1 MDSESKRLTKTRA
14 ATLIG
19 IALVHGLIIIW
30 VLSIK
35 ASTSAISTQAIQ
47 VLIVDKPP
55 RLRAEEKLSA
65 LQMNELKPVLAPMAI
80 PHVDIPAEPP
90 PPQALA
96 SEETSES
103 NVSMVASNGAP
114 SISSDGSGTA
124 SNGEGDEITV
134 AHRVQPL
141 YSDAS
146 VRAGEQGYV
155 VAGLLIDKHG
165 RVRKVQLV
173 QSSGF
178 SRLDHSVM
186 DALRQWTFTRKDG
199 APTSPAWTTFTYSFH
214 LARSLAPDLSSVN
227 LALLPYDPAFAEQ
240 IRAAAVP
247 PGAQTRKPY
256 GAAALRRLIAA
267 IRTFESTDGRDIQ
280 IQLVTKFGA
289 VRSIEFICMENQGL
303 DVNAVNQIS
312 PTNSQQSDESQW
324 ELYRVTQKGGTSEWL
339 IDVTRSGIIRTAQAL
354 ICAPEQTCD
363 WLPSTL
369 NTEVRKATKLP

>member
-1 MDSESKRLTKTRA
+1 MDRESKRLTKTRA
-14 ATLIG
+14 ATLLG
-19 IALVHGLIIIW
+19 IVVVHSLVVLW
-30 VLSIK
+30 ALSIK
-35 ASTSAISTQAIQ
+35 ASMSAISTPAIQ

-55 RLRAEEKLSA
+55 KSGADEKLSA
-65 LQMNELKPVLAPMAI
+65 LQMHQLKPILAPMAVPHLNI
-80 PHVDIPAEPP
+80 PSQPP
-90 PPQALA
+90 PPQAVA

-103 NVSMVASNGAP
+103 NVSVVASNGAP
-114 SISSDGSGTA
+114 SISSNGSGPA
-124 SNGEGDEITV
+124 NGEGDDIMV

-155 VAGLLIDKHG
+155 VAGLLIDEHG

-178 SRLDHSVM
+178 SRLDDSVM

-214 LARSLAPDLSSVN
+214 LARSLALDLSSVN
-227 LALLPYDPAFAEQ
+227 LALLPYEPTFAEQ

-247 PGAQTRKPY
+247 PDAQTRKPY

-267 IRTFESTDGRDIQ
+267 IRTFASTDGRDIQ
-280 IQLVTKFGA
+280 VQLVTKFGA
-289 VRSIEFICMENQGL
+289 VRSIQFIGLENQGL
-303 DVNAVNQIS
+303 DVNAGNQ
-312 PTNSQQSDESQW
+312 TGATKSQQSEESQW

-339 IDVTRSGIIRTAQAL
+339 IDVTRSGSIRTAQAL
-354 ICAPEQTCD
+354 VCTPEQTAVGC
-363 WLPSTL
+363 P
-369 NTEVRKATKLP
+369 